1 MYLKETLTRSF
12 ETTYKPNFII
22 NFINMSVVQ
31 GRGTLNKAVV
41 KRGPERFKAT
51 LVAHSG
57 VDPLGAFGGF
67 TRHDPI
73 KNIDIKRDETAP
85 VDLKKDFPWM
95 QDRVPARTQTY
106 TFKTGKLR

>member
-1 MYLKETLTRSF
+1 
-12 ETTYKPNFII
+12 
-22 NFINMSVVQ
+22 MSVVQ